1 MDFCGVINSSPKK
14 IKQMKS
20 NVSSADRIVRII
32 VAVIV
37 AALYFA
43 NLISG
48 TTAIILIAIGAV
60 LLLTS
65 MINFCPL
72 YYVLGLSTR
81 KKEK

>member
-1 MDFCGVINSSPKK
+1 
-14 IKQMKS
+14 MKS
-20 NVSSADRIVRII
+20 NVSSADRILRIFVAI
-32 VAVIV
+32 VV

-48 TTAIILIAIGAV
+48 ITATILLIIGGV

-65 MINFCPL
+65 IINFCPL

-81 KKEK
+81 KTVK

>member
-1 MDFCGVINSSPKK
+1 
-14 IKQMKS
+14 MKS
-20 NVSSADRIVRII
+20 NVSTADRIVRIM

-65 MINFCPL
+65 LINFCPL

>member
-1 MDFCGVINSSPKK
+1 
-14 IKQMKS
+14 MKS
-20 NVSSADRIVRII
+20 NVSTADRMVRII

>member
-1 MDFCGVINSSPKK
+1 
-14 IKQMKS
+14 MKS

>member
-1 MDFCGVINSSPKK
+1 
-14 IKQMKS
+14 MKS
-20 NVSSADRIVRII
+20 NVSTADRMVRIM

-65 MINFCPL
+65 LINFCPL

>member
-1 MDFCGVINSSPKK
+1 
-14 IKQMKS
+14 MKS
-20 NVSSADRIVRII
+20 NVSTADRIVRII

-81 KKEK
+81 KKEQ